1 MTLLKEKATDLY
13 QWASQNT
20 SEATQVSESFERI
33 KAERASVESHDFFET
48 PFFRL
53 LMFRIKNTPHA
64 LIGILGLQ
72 GTGKTRTL
80 TQLSRSFP
88 DAIYFKWSVDW
99 RKRLLQYPEAH
110 DNYASYL
117 EGEANDLFMEL
128 GHKGIQ
134 PKWMKKLGADSV
146 SKMSEAL
153 QEKIIGRV
161 KADELK
167 KEAAS
172 MVLEGKKLILLDFP
186 DYNKYDPFSM
196 NRDFEELQ
204 KFWYSLQSSETGL
217 VIAMQKE
224 LIMRNPH
231 FFIGKMDIMNLEPL
245 SSDAL
250 MAAFKYLRKDS
261 ELFGDDAI
269 KLLAELS
276 RGVFRRFK
284 KYIKLIIESNLN
296 TTIPLHREHVEQAIT
311 EAVLMESM
319 ELELGEIFKE
329 RGKRIEALKVLNYV
343 RQNPQTNMKSIAES
357 LNIPETMVQRVVH
370 NLELYGYVM
379 LSRGKGK
386 ELLISL
392 L

>member
-1 MTLLKEKATDLY
+1 
-13 QWASQNT
+13 
-20 SEATQVSESFERI
+20 
-33 KAERASVESHDFFET
+33 
-48 PFFRL
+48 
-53 LMFRIKNTPHA
+53 
-64 LIGILGLQ
+64 
-72 GTGKTRTL
+72 
-80 TQLSRSFP
+80 
-88 DAIYFKWSVDW
+88 
-99 RKRLLQYPEAH
+99 
-110 DNYASYL
+110 
-117 EGEANDLFMEL
+117 
-128 GHKGIQ
+128 
-134 PKWMKKLGADSV
+134 
-146 SKMSEAL
+146 
-153 QEKIIGRV
+153 
-161 KADELK
+161 
-167 KEAAS
+167 
-172 MVLEGKKLILLDFP
+172 
-186 DYNKYDPFSM
+186 M

-245 SSDAL
+245 SSDTL
-250 MAAFKYLRKDS
+250 MSAFKYLRKDS